1 MRAVV
6 QRVTEAKVTV
16 EGEMVGSIGPG
27 LAVLLGVGHNDT
39 EESAAYL
46 AEKIANLRV
55 FEDDSGKLNLSL
67 AELGYSMLVVSQFT
81 LWGDCRKGRRPS
93 FSRAANPESAEKLY
107 NFFVQKVR
115 DMGIATATGRF
126 QAMMQ
131 VRLVNDGPVTL
142 MLDTDKTFYT

>member
-16 EGEMVGSIGPG
+16 EGGIVGSIGPG

-39 EESAAYL
+39 EESAGYL
-46 AEKIANLRV
+46 AEKIVNLRI

-93 FSRAANPESAEKLY
+93 FSRAANPETAEKLY
-107 NFFVQKVR
+107 NYFVRKVK

-131 VRLVNDGPVTL
+131 VHLVNDGPVTL
-142 MLDTDKTFYT
+142 MLDTDKTF